1 MSQKTKT
8 YVFFGLV
15 ALLAV
20 VYFMNRSGSIG
31 GVVAVAPDAKFEPL
45 KVEDP
50 ALRVDELA
58 RVRTA
63 EYKGAD
69 HNIFIYGPPRPTPAQ
84 VAAKVAEANRRP
96 FMGPTQP
103 PPPPPLVVPA
113 TFFGYATNPKTKN
126 RLAFF
131 STTDDV
137 FIVGEGGMLLNRYR
151 LMRIGNVSADFEE
164 VGSGKRATLQMSQPN
179 ENPAAQPGAQPAAA
193 DAQPQT
199 Q

>member
-1 MSQKTKT
+1 MTQKRQL
-8 YVFFGLV
+8 YILAGLLV
-15 ALLAV
+15 VLAL
-20 VYFMNRSGSIG
+20 VYFFNRGGSLVG
-31 GVVAVAPDAKFEPL
+31 PAAVAPDAKFEPL

-50 ALRVDELA
+50 ALRVYELDK
-58 RVRTA
+58 VRKA
-63 EYKGAD
+63 EYKGAE
-69 HNIFIYGPPRPTPAQ
+69 HNIFVYGPPRPTPEQ
-84 VAAKVAEANRRP
+84 IKAKAEEAHRRP
-96 FMGPTQP
+96 PTGPKLP

-151 LMRIGNVSADFEE
+151 LVRIGNVSADFEE
-164 VGSGKRATLQMSQPN
+164 VSSGKHATLQMTQPGETASQP
-179 ENPAAQPGAQPAAA
+179 ETP
-193 DAQPQT
+193 QPQS

>member
-1 MSQKTKT
+1 MTQKKQL
-8 YVFFGLV
+8 YVLAGLV
-15 ALLAV
+15 ALLV
-20 VYFMNRSGSIG
+20 LVYFWNRSGSFVG
-31 GVVAVAPDAKFEPL
+31 PAAVAPDAKFEPL

-50 ALRVDELA
+50 ALRVYELDN
-58 RVRTA
+58 VRKA

-69 HNIFIYGPPRPTPAQ
+69 HNIFVYGPPPPSPAAI
-84 VAAKVAEANRRP
+84 AAKAAEAHRRP
-96 FMGPTQP
+96 FVGPMP
-103 PPPPPLVVPA
+103 EPPPPPLVVPA

-151 LMRIGNVSADFEE
+151 LVRIGNVSADFEE
-164 VGSGKRATLQMSQPN
+164 VGSGKHATLQMTQPN
-179 ENPAAQPGAQPAAA
+179 ENPAAQPE
-193 DAQPQT
+193 AQPQS

>member
-1 MSQKTKT
+1 MSQKTKA
-8 YVFFGLV
+8 YFLAGLV
-15 ALLAV
+15 ALLVV
-20 VYFMNRSGSIG
+20 VYFMNRSGSIS
-31 GVVAVAPDAKFEPL
+31 GVVSVAPDAKFEPL

-50 ALRVDELA
+50 ALRVYELDK
-58 RVRTA
+58 VRKA

-69 HNIFIYGPPRPTPAQ
+69 HNIFVYGPPRPTPEQIKAK
-84 VAAKVAEANRRP
+84 AAEEHRRA
-96 FMGPTQP
+96 FVGPLQP
-103 PPPPPLVVPA
+103 PPPPPLTVPA

-137 FIVGEGGMLLNRYR
+137 FIVGEGGVLLNRYR
-151 LMRIGNVSADFEE
+151 LMHIGNVSADFEE
-164 VGSGKRATLQMSQPN
+164 VSSGKHATLQMSQPN
-179 ENPAAQPGAQPAAA
+179 ETPGAQQPQPSPG